1 MTASPSSCASTSSC
15 ASEPSPPRGTS
26 LPSTSQWVSS
36 SGPVDGQ
43 IKDKDVCV
51 AQVLGGRAG
60 DAVAQVWTHPGDE
73 HSQHPEHWPPETG
86 STGHQT
92 ALRRFPCTFCGR
104 EECVYIRVCWFQI
117 TRRYAEFSSAIVSI
131 NQTFPNERTNLL
143 LGQLQVHQRSQ
154 NPSALTPGTPP
165 RPHIRT
171 LTRYYLKTRGLLQ
184 LYICWVNVSRWRWK
198 ILCWRWQPS
207 SPPGEISSSS
217 SSTTMTWCSASSWWA
232 H

>member
-36 SGPVDGQ
+36 SGPMDGK
-43 IKDKDVCV
+43 ITAKDVCV

-60 DAVAQVWTHPGDE
+60 DAVAEVWTHPGDE
-73 HSQHPEHWPPETG
+73 HSQYPEHWPPETG

-92 ALRRFPCTFCGR
+92 ALCRFPCTFYGR

-143 LGQLQVHQRSQ
+143 LGQLQVHQHPHPLVARDRIHQ
-154 NPSALTPGTPP
+154 HWHQEPHPEPTYAPSLG
-165 RPHIRT
+165 I
-171 LTRYYLKTRGLLQ
+171 
-184 LYICWVNVSRWRWK
+184 I
-198 ILCWRWQPS
+198 
-207 SPPGEISSSS
+207 
-217 SSTTMTWCSASSWWA
+217 
-232 H
+232 